1 MKVPESLSVMGID
14 DTELAQ
20 YVTPSLST
28 IRIPYYE
35 EGRKAAR
42 ELLMLIEDEKQSTES
57 RIYVPHK
64 IIRRFSVKNIG

>member
-1 MKVPESLSVMGID
+1 MYQKIGMKVPESLSVMGID

-42 ELLMLIEDEKQSTES
+42 ELLMLIEEEKTVYRVSDFMF
-57 RIYVPHK
+57 RIK
-64 IIRRFSVKNIG
+64 